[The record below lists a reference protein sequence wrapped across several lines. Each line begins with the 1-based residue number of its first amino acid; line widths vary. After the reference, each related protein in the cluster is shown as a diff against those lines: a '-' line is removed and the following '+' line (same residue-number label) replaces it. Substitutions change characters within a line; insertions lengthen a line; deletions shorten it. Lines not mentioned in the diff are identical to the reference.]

1 MKSDRLFGLISLA
14 VALAYVASATQIQTS
29 FIMDPLGP
37 KSFPI
42 IIGSVLAIA
51 ALVPIFKPDANPE
64 WPSRS
69 NTMKIASA
77 LIVLIGYALVISDLG
92 FLISTTIA
100 AGLVSYQIK
109 SNAKQAALI
118 GVSLAVVLY
127 AVFNLFLGLSL
138 VGWPKF
144 LGL

>member
-1 MKSDRLFGLISLA
+1 MKSDRLFGLITLT
-14 VALAYVASATQIQTS
+14 VALAYIASATQIQTS
-29 FIMDPLGP
+29 FIMDPMGP

-42 IIGSVLAIA
+42 IIGSVMGLA
-51 ALVPIFKPDANPE
+51 ALIPIFKPDPDPV
-64 WPSRS
+64 WPNRS
-69 NTMKIASA
+69 NLMKITSA
-77 LIVLIGYALVISDLG
+77 LIVLVGYALVINDLG
-92 FLISTTIA
+92 FLISTTLA

-118 GVSLAVVLY
+118 GVSLSAVLF

-138 VGWPKF
+138 AGWPKF

>member
-1 MKSDRLFGLISLA
+1 MRSDRIFGLISLA
-14 VALAYVASATQIQTS
+14 VALAYIASATQIQTS

-42 IIGSVLAIA
+42 IIGSILAIA
-51 ALVPIFKPDANPE
+51 ALVPIFNPDADPD
-64 WPSRS
+64 WPDRS
-69 NTMKIASA
+69 KLMKITIA
-77 LIVLIGYALVISDLG
+77 LIVLLVYALVINDLG

-109 SNAKQAALI
+109 PDAKQSALI
-118 GVSLAVVLY
+118 GVILAVVLY
-127 AVFNLFLGLSL
+127 SVFNMFLGLSL
-138 VGWPKF
+138 VGLPKF

>member
-1 MKSDRLFGLISLA
+1 MKSDRLFGLISLG
-14 VALAYVASATQIQTS
+14 VALAYIASATQIQTS
-29 FIMDPLGP
+29 FIMDPMGP
-37 KSFPI
+37 KAFPV

-51 ALVPIFKPDANPE
+51 ALVPIFRPDEDPA
-64 WPSRS
+64 WPNRT
-69 NTMKIASA
+69 NFMKVVSA
-77 LIVLIGYALVISDLG
+77 LIVLVGYALVLNDLG

-109 SNAKQAALI
+109 PQAKQAALI
-118 GVSLAVVLY
+118 GVSLAVGLY
-127 AVFNLFLGLSL
+127 AIFNMFLGLSL